1 MQGRKLSC
9 CKIHRCGNPSKY
21 VVAALPSSQN
31 NRALG
36 DIFIPG
42 GGLKVKQASTCLCSL
57 PPQHLTLFFIDGE
70 ISKIRSELKAAF

>member
-21 VVAALPSSQN
+21 VGAALPSSQN
-31 NRALG
+31 YRALV

-42 GGLKVKQASTCLCSL
+42 EVGPKSNTGFYLPWITKFVHPPSTFDTGL
-57 PPQHLTLFFIDGE
+57 H
-70 ISKIRSELKAAF
+70 